1 LSRGLRVL
9 EAFNEGGAQMTLS
22 EVARLTMMSPAAA
35 RRSLRTLAALGY
47 VHNVDRHY
55 LLSARVLSLSAGFLR
70 SADVESM
77 LMPELR
83 RLVGVFGDTA
93 GIAVLVNTSII
104 YVAHHCE
111 PRGLRPVAATGVKY
125 PAYPTSL
132 GRVLLAA
139 LTEPELDLY
148 FASARIEKHT
158 SFTETGER
166 RLRTILR
173 QVRKDGHA
181 AIVDQLFYG
190 VTSLAV
196 PIVGGAGRTLA
207 ALNTSAYTGQ
217 MSADTLIRSR
227 LSELQRSAVEL
238 RRIIGGH
245 PMLQQALRTEPE
257 QTFAA
262 ALQRRPDGA
271 VEENER
277 PHPKER
283 PKAAS
288 RRMAASSELVVG
300 HKLPKAGLPD
310 FGTENCRNRQRPISG
325 ARGHPSRR
333 RFAPPQDEV

>member
-1 LSRGLRVL
+1 VSRGNATESSDRETVAGLSRGLRVL

-47 VHNVDRHY
+47 VRSVDRHY
-55 LLSARVLSLSAGFLR
+55 LLSARVLSLSSAFLR
-70 SADVESM
+70 SADIESM

-93 GIAVLVNTSII
+93 GIAVLVNTNII

-132 GRVLLAA
+132 GRLLLAS

-148 FASARIEKHT
+148 FASAHLEKHT
-158 SFTETGER
+158 NVTEASEK

-181 AIVDQLFYG
+181 AVVDQLFYG

-196 PIVGGAGRTLA
+196 PIVDGAGRTIA

-217 MSADTLIRSR
+217 MSADMLIRSR
-227 LSELQRSAVEL
+227 LSELQRSAMEL
-238 RRIIGGH
+238 KRIIGGH

-257 QTFAA
+257 HKLVPAVRRTADAGNAA
-262 ALQRRPDGA
+262 AHA
-271 VEENER
+271 VSPLAHRENHGGNGREER
-277 PHPKER
+277 K
-283 PKAAS
+283 KY
-288 RRMAASSELVVG
+288 
-300 HKLPKAGLPD
+300 
-310 FGTENCRNRQRPISG
+310 
-325 ARGHPSRR
+325 
-333 RFAPPQDEV
+333 